1 MQAVLN
7 KQREPLQIE
16 EDLRWQAVLDKDRQ
30 FDGRFVF
37 AVSSTHIYCR
47 PSCASKRPRRDRVT
61 FYETPLAAEAAG
73 FRACRRCKPQDVQ
86 KDPRLLLVKR
96 VCELID
102 ADPEGN
108 LTLDAI
114 GSVVGLS
121 SFHLQKAFKSEMGI
135 SPREYAAARKAER
148 FREGVRAGEKIT
160 SAMYDAGYGSSS
172 RLYERAGAE
181 LGMTP
186 ATYGRGGANTKIS
199 YTITSCSLGL
209 LLVAATEKGVCSV
222 RLGDNAEELE
232 RGLREEF
239 DAAAITRSDRQLSRM
254 VEDITLQI
262 ESHEGLIDLPLDIR
276 STAFQRLVWRA
287 LRDIPV
293 GETRSY
299 SEVAKAIGRPAAV
312 RAVARAC
319 ATNPVAIVI
328 PCHRVI
334 REDQSLGGYR
344 WGLERKKTLLAGER
358 AKKTNRK

>member
-7 KQREPLQIE
+7 KQEEPLQNAAE
-16 EDLRWQAVLDKDRQ
+16 LRWQAVLNKDKK

-47 PSCASKRPRRDRVT
+47 PSCPSKRPRRDRVS
-61 FYETPLAAEAAG
+61 FFESPAAAEDAG
-73 FRACRRCKPQDVQ
+73 FRACRRCHPKTANQDARVG
-86 KDPRLLLVKR
+86 LVKR

-102 ADPEGN
+102 ADPEGK
-108 LTLDAI
+108 LTLEEI
-114 GSVVGLS
+114 SGVVGLS
-121 SFHLQKAFKSEMGI
+121 SFHVQRAFKNEMGI
-135 SPREYAAARKAER
+135 SPREYAAARKAQR
-148 FREGVRAGEKIT
+148 FREGVRAGVKIT
-160 SAMYDAGYGSSS
+160 AAMYDAGYGSSS

-186 ATYGRGGANTKIS
+186 ATYGRGGADTKIS
-199 YTITSCSLGL
+199 YSITTCSLGS

-222 RLGDNAEELE
+222 RLGDDPAELE
-232 RGLREEF
+232 SELVDEF
-239 DAAAITRSDRQLSRM
+239 NAATIERNEGELSE
-254 VEDITLQI
+254 VVKDITLQI
-262 ESHEGLIDLPLDIR
+262 ERHEGLIDLPLDIR
-276 STAFQRLVWRA
+276 STAFQRLVWQA

-319 ATNPVAIVI
+319 ATNPVAVVI

-344 WGLERKKTLLAGER
+344 WGLERKKKLLAAER
-358 AKKTNRK
+358 AAAKRK